1 MDGDTLLWYELS
13 SLFFAFII
21 VQNYTGINLLVYTLC
36 IYVFFSRSQQS
47 NIRTTVG
54 LVIISTLLSVSNIPW
69 NVTMTKKYSCRFS
82 VATAHMG
89 INLRRLILGY
99 VNPETKADMTK
110 FLLDISQPT
119 NVAKQ
124 FMVVFAV
131 CHMLYFSQGTK
142 DAWISSFQNLFSDTL
157 IIWRVFTV
165 WQKQYLIC
173 LPVVFMALG
182 VFVTGMA
189 SPIVEA
195 QAIAGRIWFMTRDI
209 RKFSKRSNNQYWRLV
224 VLIIESASVAAVA
237 QTLELAFYSSNFPGV
252 YFIADSVVQIISIA
266 PLSIIVFVGLTHEG
280 NSNIYGTT
288 YDQERAGKISEI
300 EFADAH
306 KTGSDIGSSAGKGTH
321 IVYETSVADTVFT
334 TPRNMKDATRVK
346 ESCN

>member
-1 MDGDTLLWYELS
+1 METLFY
-13 SLFFAFII
+13 
-21 VQNYTGINLLVYTLC
+21 GINLLVYTLC

-54 LVIISTLLSVSNIPW
+54 LVIISTLL
-69 NVTMTKKYSCRFS
+69 FS

-124 FMVVFAV
+124 FMVVFA
-131 CHMLYFSQGTK
+131 
-142 DAWISSFQNLFSDTL
+142 NLFSDTL